1 MPAAIWT
8 FSVPGEKSIITRD
21 LKLTGFRLTASLDDM
36 LESVIGKEYEFDQD
50 YQELMDLYPDLAAY
64 DNATNDYFY
73 DYY

>member
-8 FSVPGEKSIITRD
+8 FSVPGEEMKLRD
-21 LKLTGFRLTASLDDM
+21 LKLTVFRLTASLDDM